1 MSDLQIGD
9 SPGKGKG
16 VFAGRRFVAGEV
28 LARDPVLPFEG
39 ELPPG
44 LADYEFLWRTGVG
57 CVVLGYGSIYN
68 HSYEPNARYDRDF
81 DRREMVF
88 STLREITPGEE
99 ITINYNGDPQSREP
113 LWFELANG

>member
-57 CVVLGYGSIYN
+57 GVVLGYGSIYN